1 MGAVSTPGA
10 AAKPALDENSVRR
23 ILTAAVKNR
32 ASDVHVRA
40 GQPPMLRIDGQL
52 VPLNM
57 GALTHQDAEVF
68 VAYLANAGRV
78 PEAIRLKQ
86 ADFAILAPGLCRFR
100 CHLYRQLGS
109 AAAVIRVVPLEIP
122 GFAELNLPDM
132 LAGIVAA
139 ERGLILVTG
148 ATGNGKTTTIASM
161 LAYAAKHARKHI
173 LTIEDPV
180 EFIIPPGESTVS
192 QREVGRDAESYTDA
206 LEAALREDPDIM
218 FIGEMRDRR
227 TVEVALQAAES
238 GHLVMSTIHTSD
250 SVRTVERI
258 AAFFETQDEQMSAR
272 LRFAEHFHA
281 VVSQR
286 LLPRAGGQGR
296 VLASEV
302 MLASSTIR
310 EQVRDV
316 QKSKTLWQT
325 LERSNNE
332 GMRTFDQ
339 HLKQMMQQGLIT
351 METAQA
357 HATRV
362 SDFIRDVGLDMD
374 YAAPQLPRR

>member
-1 MGAVSTPGA
+1 MSTPGA

-57 GALTHQDAEVF
+57 GALTHQDAEIF

-78 PEAIRLKQ
+78 PEAIKLKQ

-218 FIGEMRDRR
+218 FVGEMRDRR

-250 SVRTVERI
+250 SSRTVERI

-310 EQVRDV
+310 EQIRDV
-316 QKSKTLWQT
+316 QKAKTLWQT

>member
-1 MGAVSTPGA
+1 MSTPGA

-78 PEAIRLKQ
+78 PEAIKLKQ

-218 FIGEMRDRR
+218 FVGEMRDRR

-250 SVRTVERI
+250 SARTVERI

-310 EQVRDV
+310 EQIRDV

-351 METAQA
+351 MDTAQA

-374 YAAPQLPRR
+374 YSAAPQLPRR

>member
-1 MGAVSTPGA
+1 M
-10 AAKPALDENSVRR
+10 
-23 ILTAAVKNR
+23 
-32 ASDVHVRA
+32 RA

-57 GALTHQDAEVF
+57 GALTHQDAEIF

-78 PEAIRLKQ
+78 PEAIKLKQ

-218 FIGEMRDRR
+218 FVGEMRDRR

-250 SVRTVERI
+250 SSRTVERI

-310 EQVRDV
+310 EQIRDV
-316 QKSKTLWQT
+316 QKAKTLWQT